1 VSAAHAGELCAA
13 YGCPMIAAI
22 GAGSRWYC
30 ACHFRHP
37 ISAFDAITA
46 ELHRHKPLVDAAI
59 YARRSCAGYIAIRD
73 AENALI
79 AFTGV
84 ICQQYALKPTPGHTA
99 GVNGPATEG
108 GGVSRN
114 TSGEHAEVEQ

>member
-1 VSAAHAGELCAA
+1 MSAAHAGELCAA
-13 YGCPMIAAI
+13 YGCPLIAAI
-22 GAGSRWYC
+22 GAGNRWYC

-59 YARRSCAGYIAIRD
+59 NARRSYAGYVAIRD

-79 AFTGV
+79 ALTGV
-84 ICQQYALKPTPGHTA
+84 IGQQYALRPTTARTA

-108 GGVSRN
+108 SGDSRS
-114 TSGEHAEVEQ
+114 TSGEHAEVEE